1 MFKVPQANMME
12 LFVNVYEKLTPVFQ
26 DVFDNDDIVLT
37 PALTASEVE
46 GWDSLGHVRLMVAIE
61 KALGI
66 SLSTSE
72 ITGLANVGELAAV
85 ISRKLA

>member
-1 MFKVPQANMME
+1 MNT
-12 LFVNVYEKLTPVFQ
+12 YEKLTPIFQ

-37 PALTASEVE
+37 PNLTANEVE

>member
-1 MFKVPQANMME
+1 ME
-12 LFVNVYEKLTPVFQ
+12 LFVNTYEKLTPIFQ

-37 PALTASEVE
+37 PNLTANEVE